1 MEKNIKKKRI
11 SSKVKKRIIIVL
23 STILAVIIV
32 AFIGVN
38 LYMDSILNRMNQKDS
53 FKESEVYAYESDR
66 DIDNIALLGVDQSE
80 DGTQQRTDVVKII
93 SLNFEDKNMTI
104 SSIQRDNIMY
114 QPMEDRYEKLNHAY
128 WYDGVQGTLSTLN
141 YNLDLD
147 ITQYVKFDFDSVVEI
162 VDIVG
167 GVDIDLTEAEAASL
181 GLYSG
186 VQHLDGQQA
195 LAYSRI
201 RNIDSDYGR
210 MNRQNNVINAMLSS
224 IRNQSVLD
232 ILDTVNEVMPYIE
245 TNVSNGKIKNYITSF
260 LTFDKTLNQYQFPS
274 NGSESV
280 LTSITVNGYG
290 PNYILKD
297 FVGEVELLHKDIY
310 GEGYSP
316 SENVKKV
323 AEETL
328 QLAGY

>member
-1 MEKNIKKKRI
+1 MKKIVKKNSKTKMKKR
-11 SSKVKKRIIIVL
+11 VIIVL
-23 STILAVIIV
+23 STILSLIVITFV
-32 AFIGVN
+32 GVN

-53 FKESEVYAYESDR
+53 FKESEVYVHDSDR
-66 DIDNIALLGVDQSE
+66 DVENIALLGIDQSE
-80 DGTQQRTDVVKII
+80 DGTQQRSDVIKVI
-93 SLNFEDKNMTI
+93 SLNFEDKSMSI
-104 SSIQRDNIMY
+104 SSVQRDNIMY
-114 QPMEDRYEKLNHAY
+114 QPMEERYEKLNHAY

-147 ITQYVKFDFDSVVEI
+147 LTQYVKFDFDSVVEI

-167 GVDIDLTEAEAASL
+167 GVDINLTDAEAASL
-181 GLYSG
+181 GLYAG
-186 VQHLDGQQA
+186 VQQLDGEQA

-201 RNIDSDYGR
+201 RNIDSDYKR
-210 MNRQNNVINAMLSS
+210 MKRQNNVINAMLSS

-260 LTFDKTLNQYQFPS
+260 LTFDKTLNQYQFPKGGYDS
-274 NGSESV
+274 I

-310 GEGYSP
+310 GEGYTP